1 MIKMNLK
8 GRDNM
13 TYFEEIEILKAK
25 YQNKIK
31 EICPQP
37 VKTKGRDSLLDKKV
51 YEIDIWYKT
60 EIEKL
65 IEKYNIRTSDI

>member
-1 MIKMNLK
+1 
-8 GRDNM
+8 M

-37 VKTKGRDSLLDKKV
+37 VKTKGRDSLLDKKA